1 MTTFQKL
8 IVILLAGF
16 LMVAVYDRVN
26 KYRHEKAATEA
37 AAIQAMW
44 DGLHRCEDA
53 IPLPIATDYDTKQQY
68 DDDMQVWITA
78 QNGCKKFWIAGE
90 GNPFYHSEEA
100 K

>member
-8 IVILLAGF
+8 IAVLIAGF

-26 KYRHEKAATEA
+26 KYRHEKAAAKSTA
-37 AAIQAMW
+37 SQTMW

-53 IPLPIATDYDTKQQY
+53 IPYPIATGRTKQQH
-68 DDDMQVWITA
+68 DEDMQVWIAA
-78 QNGCKKFWIAGE
+78 QNGCKKFWI
-90 GNPFYHSEEA
+90 EE